1 MRDVLELTDPT
12 CKTCGNTLA
21 WKKPYVKGEPP
32 VNTDG
37 TSHRCEQPVA
47 TKPTESAR
55 PKVTPIEILGEI
67 AVFYE
72 LYKDVDPAKFE
83 SMAKIYISR
92 NMAR

>member
-1 MRDVLELTDPT
+1 MTDPS
-12 CKTCGNTLA
+12 CKTCGTLLA

-37 TSHRCEQPVA
+37 TPHRCAQGTA
-47 TKPTESAR
+47 HPTESTVKS

>member
-1 MRDVLELTDPT
+1 MTDPT

-32 VNTDG
+32 VNTNG
-37 TSHRCEQPVA
+37 TPHRCAQGTAHPVA
-47 TKPTESAR
+47 SKPAAV
-55 PKVTPIEILGEI
+55 KVTPIEILGEI

>member
-1 MRDVLELTDPT
+1 MTDPT
-12 CKTCGNTLA
+12 CQTCGTSLV

-32 VNTDG
+32 VNPDG

-47 TKPTESAR
+47 KPAESTKPKA
-55 PKVTPIEILGEI
+55 TPLEILGEI

-72 LYKDVDPAKFE
+72 LYKDIDPAKFE
-83 SMAKIYISR
+83 SLAKIYISR